1 MGRREKKR
9 TSNSLYFVKTERFNS
24 NTVTEIGSLSDWKTL
39 IFQRCLNKVEK
50 DTYIFF
56 ILIYV
61 CLLDHRTFHIS
72 LPVCQRVCQCM
83 FVMSKHSCQLPITAT
98 AKQSSLIVQK
108 SSRKSTGF
116 HGIPVSGTTHN
127 LNKFSQTLFSSKHIY
142 VTVCVTDR
150 QREIECV
157 CVCGNFS

>member
-1 MGRREKKR
+1 M
-9 TSNSLYFVKTERFNS
+9 
-24 NTVTEIGSLSDWKTL
+24 
-39 IFQRCLNKVEK
+39 EK

-61 CLLDHRTFHIS
+61 HLLDHRTFHIS

-83 FVMSKHSCQLPITAT
+83 FVISKHSCQLTTTT

-142 VTVCVTDR
+142 VTVCVTHT
-150 QREIECV
+150 QRERGKQCV
-157 CVCGNFS
+157 CAETFHSKFNFEGILSKAKDIYIGSL